1 MATFRS
7 SQEINRQLPTQYAQR
22 KKATGMQV
30 FANWATG
37 LDRFG
42 RKKDTNILGDV
53 ARGVVNMAT
62 LGGLQMATRKYYRGS
77 AGGVGAIQAAN
88 QAQGKA
94 YVDLALTA
102 ATLGTGT
109 LASKIGAEAT
119 KQAGKQLAKEGVK
132 KTGEIVAKE
141 YFGKLGQEFAV
152 EGVKQTS
159 KQGIKSAIGT
169 AVQQGKNLA
178 TSYLSA
184 DGTKNLSKDFVQ
196 NLISKGG
203 DTKFIEFAKQWALEN
218 KDELIKKGVDKG
230 LEKAK
235 EVYKEQFG
243 NEPTMQPRGAQ
254 EVFKSFTDY
263 EGYLNEMKE
272 GGTVPDNGKYT
283 TKLTDKEEKEF
294 QDWYSKVSK
303 HKNLNPNPDA
313 EEQKY
318 DYRGYWKNEDREG
331 ILSED
336 TEAHFIDK
344 YKQPFHPT
352 FSTESQYS
360 NEETLGGSW
369 SQDESGTW
377 FFTHSPFTAGYAD
390 KTFDYLKGS
399 GEFSILNGDTLTY
412 DKPPVMNREKSNFK
426 TGGKI
431 PNHYPSHKEGG
442 VMAIDKKTGKPVAE
456 VEGGE
461 EVFSVKDTKKMESF
475 MKKGDTKGLGK
486 FVQGV
491 MKKHRKNP
499 SYSYASSGTPELGKY
514 SDFKEK
520 IAKVESKGAG
530 GYKAQNPE
538 SSAVGKYQFIWDGNK
553 NWRGWKSD
561 IMKVTGVKSK
571 EEFLNSEK
579 AQEQFMDYYIENT
592 LKKDA
597 DSLRKTN
604 PEETK
609 GMSDEQLMALAH
621 FQGRSNAK
629 TFLETG
635 KTANKENNLSVEE
648 YLNKAGFTNEG
659 GQSDTNEGGQSDKK
673 EDVSFLTTLNQSIK
687 EAGKGFAEPINEKRK
702 QVVEREESIKELE
715 KKWKNS
721 EGLDDETKDRIY
733 NDLQNERLSKLLLQ
747 KEILD
752 LKKERNDKINEVF
765 DLEENKSKLFEE
777 YDKGNITE
785 EDYKKIRSELNQF
798 SERNAL
804 FNQKYQELT
813 DRYEAQKQARF
824 PYDNAADYEAQNR
837 LKEGTTKYLTAEEAA
852 RKDSAMAEEQGL
864 PAFTEEEIQER
875 IQEYKEEYGEQ
886 GVPAAGEAVGTR
898 LPTGEEIEGGL
909 AQMGDYTQRTELGVE
924 GEASEY
930 TKEKSRFV
938 EGTKDDPFKKVKR
951 EMAVQ
956 GRTPE
961 ELEGEMQYLEQE
973 FSSVNNVQDYD
984 YLSTVLDEY
993 ALADEA
999 SFELDKEGKG
1009 DGTGQEEEY
1018 VPVDSE
1024 STLEDDYNLGNG
1036 NFDKET
1042 FDNYVRTKKEERQ
1055 ALGLENV
1062 YNKLGGLDA
1071 VLQATGMAAAY
1082 KFATAPMP
1090 QQRKSDA
1097 WQEQM
1102 ARMKDRTQ
1110 LGLDPATKTLYQ
1122 RNAERTYAYD
1132 VSNIGRVASSA
1143 NAALGSL
1150 GSASERKYQADM
1162 MMAAQDASLRE
1173 AHQAQYMNA
1182 MEKDEAMTQEHWLRN
1197 VYNEAD
1203 RKRELKA
1210 GLTGQFVSNLRDNLK
1225 YYEEYID
1232 PSSMRNQYMQSI
1244 ISETQA
1250 KEQSHLSSQYA
1261 QLRQT
1266 GMSEENAIARVYG
1279 EQQSQP
1285 ESKVETGV
1293 FGGLINNIFNKK

>member
-102 ATLGTGT
+102 ATLGTGA
-109 LASKIGAEAT
+109 LAGKLGTET
-119 KQAGKQLAKEGVK
+119 VKQAG
-132 KTGEIVAKE
+132 
-141 YFGKLGQEFAV
+141 
-152 EGVKQTS
+152 
-159 KQGIKSAIGT
+159 KQGIKSAIGN

-178 TSYLSA
+178 TSYLST

-196 NLISKGG
+196 NLITKGG
-203 DTKFIEFAKQWALEN
+203 DTKFIEFAKGWALEN
-218 KDELIKKGVDKG
+218 KDELIKKGIDKG

-243 NEPTMQPRGAQ
+243 NEPIMQPRGAQ
-254 EVFKSFTDY
+254 EVFAGSTDY
-263 EGYLNEMKE
+263 DSYLNTPRINPEYVERARNMRQGTKQNEDGSVSTVRMALSEADGKYYAFPTLFQKEDGSWYEVEDPFAEAKKKGELFEFDTEDEASYFAE
-272 GGTVPDNGKYT
+272 GGWKP
-283 TKLTDKEEKEF
+283 KE
-294 QDWYSKVSK
+294 
-303 HKNLNPNPDA
+303 
-313 EEQKY
+313 
-318 DYRGYWKNEDREG
+318 
-331 ILSED
+331 
-336 TEAHFIDK
+336 
-344 YKQPFHPT
+344 
-352 FSTESQYS
+352 
-360 NEETLGGSW
+360 
-369 SQDESGTW
+369 
-377 FFTHSPFTAGYAD
+377 
-390 KTFDYLKGS
+390 
-399 GEFSILNGDTLTY
+399 
-412 DKPPVMNREKSNFK
+412 MK

-486 FVQGV
+486 FVNAV

-499 SYSYASSGTPELGKY
+499 NYSYAEEGASGLGKY

-538 SSAVGKYQFIWDGNK
+538 SSAVGKYQFIWDGDK

-659 GQSDTNEGGQSDKK
+659 GESDTNEGGQSDKK

-765 DLEENKSKLFEE
+765 DLEENKTKLFEE

>member
-102 ATLGTGT
+102 ATLGTGA
-109 LASKIGAEAT
+109 LAGKLGTEAT
-119 KQAGKQLAKEGVK
+119 KQAGKQ
-132 KTGEIVAKE
+132 
-141 YFGKLGQEFAV
+141 
-152 EGVKQTS
+152 
-159 KQGIKSAIGT
+159 GIKSAIGN
-169 AVQQGKNLA
+169 AIQQGKNLA

-196 NLISKGG
+196 NLIAKGG
-203 DTKFIEFAKQWALEN
+203 DTKFIEFAKGWALEN

-254 EVFKSFTDY
+254 QVFAGSTDY
-263 EGYLNEMKE
+263 DSYLNTPKINPEYVKKARNMRQGARQNEDGSVSTVRMASSEADGKYYAFPTLFQKEDGSWYEVEDPFAEAKKKGELFEFDTEDEASYFAE
-272 GGTVPDNGKYT
+272 GGWKP
-283 TKLTDKEEKEF
+283 KE
-294 QDWYSKVSK
+294 
-303 HKNLNPNPDA
+303 
-313 EEQKY
+313 
-318 DYRGYWKNEDREG
+318 
-331 ILSED
+331 
-336 TEAHFIDK
+336 
-344 YKQPFHPT
+344 
-352 FSTESQYS
+352 
-360 NEETLGGSW
+360 
-369 SQDESGTW
+369 
-377 FFTHSPFTAGYAD
+377 
-390 KTFDYLKGS
+390 
-399 GEFSILNGDTLTY
+399 
-412 DKPPVMNREKSNFK
+412 MK

-486 FVQGV
+486 FVNAV

-499 SYSYASSGTPELGKY
+499 SPTYAATGGVIGLAANLLDMISKAESESTGNYNAIVHSKTGDSGLTGMTIAEARKKHGAKAIGRYQIIGSTMDELVDKLGIDPNTFVLTEENQDKLGLALLEKRGFKDFEAGKITKEQFQNNLAQEWAGLPTTSGKSYYEGDEH
-514 SDFKEK
+514 
-520 IAKVESKGAG
+520 
-530 GYKAQNPE
+530 
-538 SSAVGKYQFIWDGNK
+538 GNK
-553 NWRGWKSD
+553 ATVTLD
-561 IMKVTGVKSK
+561 YIDKV
-571 EEFLNSEK
+571 
-579 AQEQFMDYYIENT
+579 
-592 LKKDA
+592 
-597 DSLRKTN
+597 
-604 PEETK
+604 
-609 GMSDEQLMALAH
+609 LA
-621 FQGRSNAK
+621 
-629 TFLETG
+629 
-635 KTANKENNLSVEE
+635 
-648 YLNKAGFTNEG
+648 NEG
-659 GQSDTNEGGQSDKK
+659 GESDKK

-687 EAGKGFAEPINEKRK
+687 EAGKGFSEPINEKRK

-733 NDLQNERLSKLLLQ
+733 KDLQNERLSKLLLQ